1 MRAWTTTPAAGT
13 DTGGIQNRL
22 GVLFFCLLYLAL
34 MTLSSLPVW
43 RQERLLYLRE
53 RDTGAYKTPA
63 YFAAVRAGAPLSAHA
78 ALQDAMSRRA
88 AAASGGRLLVLMLTT
103 LASAQ

>member
-1 MRAWTTTPAAGT
+1 V

-22 GVLFFCLLYLAL
+22 GVLFFGLLYLAL

-53 RDTGAYKTPA
+53 RDTGAYQPPA
-63 YFAAVRAGAPLSAHA
+63 YFAAVSELE
-78 ALQDAMSRRA
+78 
-88 AAASGGRLLVLMLTT
+88 GGGE
-103 LASAQ
+103 